1 MKVEMTVLLSAMMT
15 VAYLEYWL
23 VGKLDEWEMMMVL
36 LLELTMVDWMV
47 YWMVWILVVLR
58 VQN

>member
-1 MKVEMTVLLSAMMT
+1 MKVEMTVLLSGMMM

-36 LLELTMVDWMV
+36 LLELMMVE
-47 YWMVWILVVLR
+47 
-58 VQN
+58 